1 MRLSFALMHLSVITD
16 QQSGINVADINIS
29 TAAEVITIEDDDDDP
44 ISEMKLHL
52 HESYIAT
59 GFQKSIE
66 VVDVLDSPSY
76 SPTQSPDRLSP
87 IYLPP
92 DCDFSPPDSPSDC
105 QVVEDSPQPPPLPP
119 PALPPPPPPPPISIY
134 PEPVPCLRAEP
145 LPPGEDTAPEISY
158 CPPPQAPLDMDLDSG
173 DEAESQFFRKQRI
186 EKEEC
191 IFPESV
197 WGFGGPKALEK
208 TPPGRKRKEMEEKR
222 EGEELRRS
230 KRRKRKSSSRD
241 KENQRRAEKAKETP
255 SLDDDEEAL
264 RAILLAQVSKA
275 QSKKP
280 VQDPVK
286 DIQEAVKT
294 KQEAVKEAVK
304 EDVKEDLSKVKNLA
318 DPPGSSAETDVAKV
332 VERTPQKSQTLD
344 PLPSAQPLPTKLKPT
359 TAPPPPPPPPPQSK
373 PAAKA
378 TKVTQPLKVGKPSK
392 VSRRPSNSSLNNK
405 SMPTLSKAE
414 REKHFPNLSR
424 KIIIPNIGDNTDS
437 DEENETIPAPQPSK
451 LNGSTSS
458 MFGGLN
464 LEAFLKEARN
474 TAAPPPSQSNSNK
487 PAQPRKKLMMTPKL
501 KAQAQ
506 KLTLA
511 DKKKLISSKISH
523 LSRSTQIEYQR
534 LKEILAKKER
544 EKVLSKRDGAQK
556 KLTDPRVGK
565 IPVKPTASPNV
576 GSPKCASPDV
586 PLSKPTEISNA
597 GDEPL
602 QVLNGEDIT
611 QPDSSEKL
619 ESKSTPAEE
628 SQSSSP
634 EESSAVL
641 QNAIEKS
648 PAAPLDPIGQ
658 KPPVAESAE
667 RTTGETRFFEDQLPL
682 QSAPNIHANN
692 ESF

>member
-1 MRLSFALMHLSVITD
+1 M
-16 QQSGINVADINIS
+16 
-29 TAAEVITIEDDDDDP
+29 ITIDDDDDDP

-76 SPTQSPDRLSP
+76 SPTQSLDPLSP

-92 DCDFSPPDSPSDC
+92 DFSPPDSPSDC
-105 QVVEDSPQPPPLPP
+105 QVVEASPPPQPPPLPP

-173 DEAESQFFRKQRI
+173 DEAESQFFRKQKI

-197 WGFGGPKALEK
+197 WGFGGPKAPEK
-208 TPPGRKRKEMEEKR
+208 SPPGRKRKEIEEKQ

-241 KENQRRAEKAKETP
+241 KENKKRVEKEKEAP
-255 SLDDDEEAL
+255 SLEDDEEAL

-275 QSKKP
+275 QTKRP

-286 DIQEAVKT
+286 EIQEAEKT
-294 KQEAVKEAVK
+294 TPEAVKEAVK
-304 EDVKEDLSKVKNLA
+304 EVVKESVKEDVSKAKNSSVVPVTKAEA
-318 DPPGSSAETDVAKV
+318 DIVITVQKA
-332 VERTPQKSQTLD
+332 TPK
-344 PLPSAQPLPTKLKPT
+344 PLPPSVKPLPAQPKPT
-359 TAPPPPPPPPPQSK
+359 TAPPPPPPPQTK
-373 PAAKA
+373 PVVKA
-378 TKVTQPLKVGKPSK
+378 TKVTQLFKVGKPGK

-405 SMPTLSKAE
+405 STPTLSKAE
-414 REKHFPNLSR
+414 KEKHFPNLSR
-424 KIIIPNIGDNTDS
+424 KIIIPNIGENTDS
-437 DEENETIPAPQPSK
+437 EEEDETIPGVQSSK

-474 TAAPPPSQSNSNK
+474 TAAPSSSPSNANK

-544 EKVLSKRDGAQK
+544 EKVLAKRDGAQK
-556 KLTDPRVGK
+556 KSGDPRVGK
-565 IPVKPTASPNV
+565 NSPKSTAALNV
-576 GSPKCASPDV
+576 GSPKCVTPEV
-586 PLSKPTEISNA
+586 PLAETSSA

-602 QVLNGEDIT
+602 QELNGEEEAT
-611 QPDSSEKL
+611 EKDSAEKL
-619 ESKSTPAEE
+619 ESKPPPAED
-628 SQSSSP
+628 SQS
-634 EESSAVL
+634 EECSAAP
-641 QNAIEKS
+641 QETIEKS
-648 PAAPLDPIGQ
+648 LAAPQDTIGARPPI
-658 KPPVAESAE
+658 PEPTA
-667 RTTGETRFFEDQLPL
+667 GETHSFF
-682 QSAPNIHANN
+682 
-692 ESF
+692 

>member
-1 MRLSFALMHLSVITD
+1 M
-16 QQSGINVADINIS
+16 
-29 TAAEVITIEDDDDDP
+29 ITIDDDDDDP

-76 SPTQSPDRLSP
+76 SPTQSPDPLSP

-105 QVVEDSPQPPPLPP
+105 QVVEASPPPQPPPLPP
-119 PALPPPPPPPPISIY
+119 PVSLPPPPPPPPISIY

-145 LPPGEDTAPEISY
+145 LPPGEDIAPEISY
-158 CPPPQAPLDMDLDSG
+158 CPPPPQAPLDMDLDSG

-197 WGFGGPKALEK
+197 WGFGGSKALEK
-208 TPPGRKRKEMEEKR
+208 SPAGRKRKEMDEKR

-241 KENQRRAEKAKETP
+241 KENQKRVDKAKEAP
-255 SLDDDEEAL
+255 SLEDDEEAL

-275 QSKKP
+275 QTKKP

-286 DIQEAVKT
+286 EVQEAEKT
-294 KQEAVKEAVK
+294 KPTAVKEAVK
-304 EDVKEDLSKVKNLA
+304 EVVKEDVSKAKNLSVPPGLKA
-318 DPPGSSAETDVAKV
+318 DNAVTVQKAPPKSLALDPP
-332 VERTPQKSQTLD
+332 
-344 PLPSAQPLPTKLKPT
+344 PSAKPQPDQPKPT
-359 TAPPPPPPPPPQSK
+359 SVPPPPPPPQTK
-373 PAAKA
+373 PVVKAA
-378 TKVTQPLKVGKPSK
+378 KVTQPLKVGKPGK
-392 VSRRPSNSSLNNK
+392 VSRRPSNSSLSNK
-405 SMPTLSKAE
+405 TMPTLSKAE

-437 DEENETIPAPQPSK
+437 EDENETIPAPQPSK
-451 LNGSTSS
+451 LNGSMSS
-458 MFGGLN
+458 VFGGLN

-474 TAAPPPSQSNSNK
+474 TAAPPSIQSNSNK

-544 EKVLSKRDGAQK
+544 EKVIAKRDGAQK
-556 KLTDPRVGK
+556 KSGDLRV
-565 IPVKPTASPNV
+565 VKNPPKSTVSLNA
-576 GSPKCASPDV
+576 GSPKCVTPDM
-586 PLSKPTEISNA
+586 PLSKTPETSST

-602 QVLNGEDIT
+602 QVLNSQEDAT
-611 QPDSSEKL
+611 LPDSSEKFE
-619 ESKSTPAEE
+619 ESKPSPAED
-628 SQSSSP
+628 SKSLRP
-634 EESSAVL
+634 EESSAVA
-641 QNAIEKS
+641 QDATEQT
-648 PAAPLDPIGQ
+648 PVAPRVTIVE
-658 KPPVAESAE
+658 KPPVAESL
-667 RTTGETRFFEDQLPL
+667 TTAGETHSYELEMPIQSVPNLFKLQLIRERFKSKEERKNLTN
-682 QSAPNIHANN
+682 A
-692 ESF
+692 SFCACV